1 MRQYLYQ
8 TIINRKM
15 KSNHRRKKNGRSE
28 HLRQKEAR
36 TAQRTVKEEK
46 KDKLTN
52 RKVGIKRKRE
62 NKK

>member
-1 MRQYLYQ
+1 
-8 TIINRKM
+8 M

-46 KDKLTN
+46 KDKSTN